1 MGIVIKQSFWVTVV
15 GYAGFVIGYINSLVL
30 YPYFMTPK
38 QIGIVRTILSMA
50 LLIAPVIALGTSN
63 LSQRYYQRLKKN
75 KNKVT
80 SLFLF
85 ILTGTALGSIIFI
98 FLWIIFKDSVFE
110 IYQSGSSELVD
121 YSHIIF
127 IITLIMGTYYSLEVW
142 CKAHLNT
149 IFPNLIKD
157 VFLRI
162 TISFMVVGVGL
173 SWWAFAEGL
182 NLLIYIYMVSLLVLV
197 CYQIKKK
204 YIVGHISRP
213 SPLPIKEYSS
223 FSMYSILAV
232 MGSVLILNIDI
243 QMVTSM
249 ISPEATAI
257 YTTAFYIAVT
267 IDMPKRSISQ
277 IMLPIVSKDFEDN
290 NLDRIKESYIKISL
304 FQMTVGLLF
313 FMLIGTNLRSIYS
326 MIPNGGIYEN
336 GYNVVLII
344 AFARIID
351 MSFSI
356 NSEIISMS
364 KYYKANFILVFIFGL
379 LVFLLNWLLIPLLKI
394 EGAAFASLLALII
407 FNVLKLILIRIKL
420 QMQPFSWLNL
430 YVLLLAAI
438 TTIFVIL
445 LPKIG
450 NHYLDVAINSLLIM
464 GIYGFVIWRM
474 KWIPEINFFIQ
485 HINSMML
492 VIFKKI

>member
-85 ILTGTALGSIIFI
+85 MLTGTALGSIIFI

-110 IYQSGSSELVD
+110 IYKSGSSELVD

-197 CYQIKKK
+197 CYQIKKN
-204 YIVGHISRP
+204 IS
-213 SPLPIKEYSS
+213 
-223 FSMYSILAV
+223 
-232 MGSVLILNIDI
+232 
-243 QMVTSM
+243 
-249 ISPEATAI
+249 
-257 YTTAFYIAVT
+257 
-267 IDMPKRSISQ
+267 
-277 IMLPIVSKDFEDN
+277 
-290 NLDRIKESYIKISL
+290 
-304 FQMTVGLLF
+304 
-313 FMLIGTNLRSIYS
+313 
-326 MIPNGGIYEN
+326 
-336 GYNVVLII
+336 
-344 AFARIID
+344 
-351 MSFSI
+351 
-356 NSEIISMS
+356 
-364 KYYKANFILVFIFGL
+364 
-379 LVFLLNWLLIPLLKI
+379 
-394 EGAAFASLLALII
+394 
-407 FNVLKLILIRIKL
+407 
-420 QMQPFSWLNL
+420 
-430 YVLLLAAI
+430 
-438 TTIFVIL
+438 
-445 LPKIG
+445 
-450 NHYLDVAINSLLIM
+450 
-464 GIYGFVIWRM
+464 
-474 KWIPEINFFIQ
+474 
-485 HINSMML
+485 
-492 VIFKKI
+492 

>member
-1 MGIVIKQSFWVTVV
+1 
-15 GYAGFVIGYINSLVL
+15 
-30 YPYFMTPK
+30 
-38 QIGIVRTILSMA
+38 
-50 LLIAPVIALGTSN
+50 
-63 LSQRYYQRLKKN
+63 
-75 KNKVT
+75 
-80 SLFLF
+80 
-85 ILTGTALGSIIFI
+85 
-98 FLWIIFKDSVFE
+98 
-110 IYQSGSSELVD
+110 
-121 YSHIIF
+121 
-127 IITLIMGTYYSLEVW
+127 
-142 CKAHLNT
+142 
-149 IFPNLIKD
+149 
-157 VFLRI
+157 
-162 TISFMVVGVGL
+162 
-173 SWWAFAEGL
+173 
-182 NLLIYIYMVSLLVLV
+182 
-197 CYQIKKK
+197 
-204 YIVGHISRP
+204 
-213 SPLPIKEYSS
+213 
-223 FSMYSILAV
+223 
-232 MGSVLILNIDI
+232 
-243 QMVTSM
+243 MVTSM

-379 LVFLLNWLLIPLLKI
+379 LVFLLNWLLIPSFKI
-394 EGAAFASLLALII
+394 EGAAFASLLAIFI

-420 QMQPFSWLNL
+420 KMQPFSWLNL

-450 NHYLDVAINSLLIM
+450 NHYLDVTINSLLIM
-464 GIYGFVIWRM
+464 GIYGFAIWRM

-485 HINSMML
+485 HINSMMV